1 MDAGG
6 GKYLDPNQGWTYNA
20 QPLPA
25 LDTYTR
31 HTIGAQYIYEILGP
45 QGLRFMTPLVVYVE
59 LLCTP
64 VALLASFLGSDSLL
78 NFAIGM
84 ICQLHIG
91 ISISIRN
98 AVLLSF
104 VACSV
109 WCVFLPV
116 GWKDAAKAK
125 KHPRATASSLG
136 LVISTLL
143 VVGAVATT
151 GSLPAGA
158 ARKTVQALAALRR
171 LAALNPLHGRA

>member
-1 MDAGG
+1 
-6 GKYLDPNQGWTYNA
+6 
-20 QPLPA
+20 
-25 LDTYTR
+25 
-31 HTIGAQYIYEILGP
+31 
-45 QGLRFMTPLVVYVE
+45 MTPLVVYVE

-125 KHPRATASSLG
+125 KQPRATTSNLG
-136 LVISTLL
+136 HVISTLL
-143 VVGAVATT
+143 VGGMIGGNIWFETIGTDCTTDSLRKIWSTLLHNRWNVFIGAEEYVTWSVSRFYRWVVFPFT
-151 GSLPAGA
+151 IIVNFSL
-158 ARKTVQALAALRR
+158 TWHSVT
-171 LAALNPLHGRA
+171 